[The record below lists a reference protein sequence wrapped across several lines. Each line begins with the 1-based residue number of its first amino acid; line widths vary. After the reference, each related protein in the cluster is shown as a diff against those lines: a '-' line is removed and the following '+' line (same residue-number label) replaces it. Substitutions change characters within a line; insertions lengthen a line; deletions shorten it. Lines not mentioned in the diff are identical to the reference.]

1 MAIQPSKD
9 WKEII
14 PLNEEELLKR
24 LATQLSMLQ
33 RVMNKTYG
41 KGRLLHRKQLAACKG
56 TLQISSNVSEHAKFG
71 LFSAPAEYQVLARL
85 SNGGP
90 EIKADR
96 KPDIRGFAL
105 KVLGIEGPGALGED
119 IDSMDLLFINHDTF
133 SHPTAI
139 PFIEMLLSF
148 SQGPFSLLKYSLDN
162 FGLLGSVSMG
172 WKLFQSMTRPFTG
185 FTSEL
190 FFTAAPVQCGPYAI
204 KLRLLPYEKP
214 GQAKSSNWG
223 DEFVATLKTRDL
235 CYDLQVQFFVD
246 EEQTPLEDAAVQ
258 WSSESSFETVGKLTL
273 PAQDLTDES
282 NKTLFDETES
292 LKFDPW
298 NTLLEHKPLGS
309 IMRARK
315 VVYFNSQ
322 KLRKAKS

>member
-1 MAIQPSKD
+1 MAVQPSKD

-56 TLQISSNVSEHAKFG
+56 TLKISSKVSEYAKFG
-71 LFSAPAEYQVLARL
+71 LFATPAEYQVLARL

-105 KVLGIEGPGALGED
+105 KVLGIEGPGALGAD
-119 IDSMDLLFINHDTF
+119 IDNMDLLLINHDTF
-133 SHPTAI
+133 SHSTAI

-162 FGLLGSVSMG
+162 FGLVGSVSMG
-172 WKLFQSMTRPFTG
+172 WKLFSIDDAPLYRFYKRTIFHCRPRPVWPLCYQT
-185 FTSEL
+185 E
-190 FFTAAPVQCGPYAI
+190 TAA
-204 KLRLLPYEKP
+204 L
-214 GQAKSSNWG
+214 
-223 DEFVATLKTRDL
+223 
-235 CYDLQVQFFVD
+235 
-246 EEQTPLEDAAVQ
+246 
-258 WSSESSFETVGKLTL
+258 
-273 PAQDLTDES
+273 
-282 NKTLFDETES
+282 
-292 LKFDPW
+292 
-298 NTLLEHKPLGS
+298 
-309 IMRARK
+309 
-315 VVYFNSQ
+315 
-322 KLRKAKS
+322 